1 MLFLCCLEWTLSFS
15 TIEMLA
21 PAFTDMSTVQW
32 GTMPSDTNGVESL
45 NKCSIDHSNRSK
57 TLEACLEFTYRLDKK
72 TTLEHIYSYNGLPI
86 SFQRKT
92 VQSCKERAARQNK
105 ARCKKTYSTATS
117 EDDIGLKGK
126 YQLEIFIAPLIYVVY
141 HEY

>member
-1 MLFLCCLEWTLSFS
+1 MCYTKQTFFIAT
-15 TIEMLA
+15 TEMFA

-32 GTMPSDTNGVESL
+32 GTMPSDTNRVESL
-45 NKCSIDHSNRSK
+45 NKCLIDHSNRSK

-72 TTLEHIYSYNGLPI
+72 TTLEHIYSYSGLPI

-92 VQSCKERAARQNK
+92 VQSCKQRAARQNK
-105 ARCKKTYSTATS
+105 ARCKKTYSSATS

-126 YQLEIFIAPLIYVVY
+126 
-141 HEY
+141 